1 MAIPRLVELI
11 DRYRTA
17 HGVSESEVARRIG
30 MSRENLRKW
39 RINGVSR
46 LPDRENLAAVARV
59 IGKPY
64 REVVSAAL
72 FDTGYLTDDQASTP
86 RPHDEVLHDTIS
98 VLTEATR
105 LTNQPMRQATSGQ
118 WEVDVRSHLI

>member
-1 MAIPRLVELI
+1 
-11 DRYRTA
+11 
-17 HGVSESEVARRIG
+17 

-105 LTNQPMRQATSGQ
+105 LCCF
-118 WEVDVRSHLI
+118 LIKMVEIRVNPVYIYILK